1 MRRTAGAFFVKE
13 GRLLLARR
21 AAHKATYP
29 DCWDIP
35 GGHVEPGETVEQALV
50 REAMEELGVT
60 PLQFE
65 EVGIF
70 AEPLPEQYGEARH
83 HFFAVTEW
91 RGEPSLTGDEH
102 TELRWFTLDEACAL
116 EDLAMPRYRELFATI
131 LAQS

>member
-21 AAHKATYP
+21 AAHKTTYP

-60 PLQFE
+60 PLQWE
-65 EVGIF
+65 EVGSF
-70 AEPLPEQYGEARH
+70 AEPRPQQYGEAVH
-83 HFFAVTEW
+83 HFFVVREW
-91 RGEPSLTGDEH
+91 CGDPSLIGDEH
-102 TELRWFTLDEACAL
+102 TELRWFSLDEACAL
-116 EDLAMPRYRELFATI
+116 EDLAFPGYKQLFEY
-131 LAQS
+131 LFRRG